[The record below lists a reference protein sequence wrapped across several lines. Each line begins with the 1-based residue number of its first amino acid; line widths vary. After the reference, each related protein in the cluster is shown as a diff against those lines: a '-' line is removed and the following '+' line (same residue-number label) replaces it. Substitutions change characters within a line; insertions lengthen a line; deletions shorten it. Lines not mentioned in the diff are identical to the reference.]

1 MLANWDEMP
10 ERGAIVEA
18 AFEGECV
25 DCGEDINPGDSIRYD
40 SDEDGWA
47 HASHW
52 EGQGPHKTT
61 VCTTCFQVPA
71 ANGTCGCG

>member
-10 ERGAIVEA
+10 ERGAIVVA

-25 DCGEDINPGDSIRYD
+25 DCGEDIEPGQDIRYD

-52 EGQGPHKTT
+52 EKDTKPS
-61 VCTTCFQVPA
+61 VCPKCFQIPA
-71 ANGTCGCG
+71 ANGECGCG